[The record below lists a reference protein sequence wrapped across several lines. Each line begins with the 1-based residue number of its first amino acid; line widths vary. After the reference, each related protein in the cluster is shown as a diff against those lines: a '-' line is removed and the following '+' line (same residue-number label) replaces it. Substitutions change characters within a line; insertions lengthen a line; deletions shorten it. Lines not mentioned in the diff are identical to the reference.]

1 MDYDVIIIGAGVA
14 GMTAAI
20 YARRAGKTVLVL
32 EGGIYGGQIVNTFNI
47 QNWPGEPGVSGV
59 DLSKKIYHQMH
70 DLGVEIEM
78 DEVLSVEKTSDGDEF
93 TVKTEDEKYSAGAI
107 ILAVGTEDKKLGLKG
122 EAKFIGR
129 GVSYCAT
136 CDGAFYKSKN
146 VAVIGGG
153 NTAFY
158 DALYLADIVEK
169 VYLVHRR
176 DEFRADASLVEK
188 VRMKKNV
195 EFALGYV
202 PEEILGDKKVTGID
216 LTPSG
221 KVKTVTKKME
231 LEVDGVFVA
240 VGKKPKTEKFND
252 LVELDSEDYI
262 VADESCQT
270 SCAGVFTA
278 GDCRTKTI
286 RQLVTAAGDGAV
298 AAEAAVKYLS

>member
-14 GMTAAI
+14 GMTSAI
-20 YARRAGKTVLVL
+20 YVRRANKTALVL
-32 EGGIYGGQIVNTFNI
+32 EGGVYGGQIVNTFNI

-70 DLGVEIEM
+70 NLGTEIEL
-78 DEVLSVEKTSDGDEF
+78 DEVLSVEKSSDGDGF
-93 TVKTEDEKYSAGAI
+93 IVKTEDEKYSAGAI
-107 ILAVGTEDKKLGLKG
+107 ILAVGTEDKKLGLKS
-122 EAKFIGR
+122 EAKFTGR

-136 CDGAFYKSKN
+136 CDGAFYKDKT

-158 DALYLADIVEK
+158 DALYLADIAKK

-188 VRMKKNV
+188 VRTKKNV
-195 EFALGYV
+195 EFVLGYV
-202 PEEILGDKKVTGID
+202 PEEILGDKKVEGID
-216 LTPSG
+216 LVPSG
-221 KVKTVTKKME
+221 KVKSVTEDME

-240 VGKKPKTEKFND
+240 VGKKPKTEKFRD
-252 LVELDSEDYI
+252 LVELDSEGYI

-270 SCAGVFTA
+270 SCQGVFAA
-278 GDCRTKTI
+278 GDCRTKSI